1 MKTTKKISA
10 LLLLAVLIF
19 TTIPFTASAANDYW
33 GFDDYNTIEQPG
45 APEEITSYPTTVK
58 KVSNSKYTMS
68 SVMEG
73 VGTIEISLIEE
84 TWGTFNLGDWILT
97 TTNGTSHKFVDS
109 STDMEYVGTYYYNGT
124 SATYSGG
131 NHGGEALESL
141 AFYDGESGEEIK
153 LAVGESATVNI
164 LHVIEKTHL
173 LNFPDAN
180 PADSIND
187 YIDKNTPYT
196 ENDIYANL
204 TRKYT
209 FTGPQIKLNVDW
221 VYARD
226 SYQAKIYACMF
237 PVSKKYSYYCD
248 MIDRNGAVIKTIA
261 TRPYGDTSIPNYSG
275 SHNSGNE
282 ATRAVVYSPDYPNFE
297 FDIRVN
303 TLEDSMNGFR
313 DAFYKTSYWDM
324 NSGANKLYFSRFDEG
339 QKILHKKG
347 TETHTECIW
356 LFKYVDQARQPSE
369 GETPLSRGKSYT
381 NDVNMGSGATSY
393 GAKLTDGVVSDSF
406 SYANDS
412 WYLFFSG
419 GDHPNAPG
427 NKGEVIIDLEEEY
440 AISKVKAHLANVSS
454 MAVGA
459 PKSIKVYASSDNKE
473 YVEIATLATQSAADA
488 IYWTEAGIADGV
500 VARYIKFEFTLGG
513 AFAYVN
519 ELEVYGAK
527 PVEPEDP
534 NLALGLDYTI
544 SGTND
549 PIVSEQWNTDY
560 SAKLTDGVAA
570 DEYQYNGGHWF
581 MFSKSYAN
589 AAGGKGTVTIDLKKI
604 SKITKFKVHLIANAG
619 ASVNAPKE
627 INVYVST
634 DGKNYTLAG
643 KIPPEAST
651 INGYWAELK
660 VDSIPVGSVRFE
672 FVLDGNYCVLNEIEV
687 RGIETDEAYVPG
699 SGPSAPDKPETPRS
713 FGDIDG
719 NGVINS
725 FDYMLLKR
733 SVLGTSVLTDQQKAA
748 ADINKDGVVNSFD
761 YALLKRSVLGTY
773 VIK

>member
-1 MKTTKKISA
+1 MKTAKRLFA
-10 LLLLAVLIF
+10 LLLLPVLVF
-19 TTIPFTASAANDYW
+19 TMIPFAASAANSYW
-33 GFDDYNTIEQPG
+33 GFDEYNTIEQPG
-45 APEEITSYPTTVK
+45 APEEITSYPTTIK

-97 TTNGTSHKFVDS
+97 TTGGASHKFVDS

-141 AFYDGESGEEIK
+141 KFYDGESGKEIT
-153 LAVGESATVNI
+153 LAVGQSATVNV

-196 ENDIYANL
+196 EDDIYANL

-237 PVSKKYSYYCD
+237 PISKKYGYYCD
-248 MIDRNGAVIKTIA
+248 MIDQNGAVIKTIA
-261 TRPYGDTSIPNYSG
+261 TRPYGDTSIPNYAG
-275 SHNSGNE
+275 SHNSGND
-282 ATRAVVYSPDYPNFE
+282 ATRAVVYSPDYPNYQ

-303 TLEDSMNGFR
+303 TLEDSLNGFR
-313 DAFYKTSYWDM
+313 NAFYKTSYWDM
-324 NSGANKLYFSRFDEG
+324 NSGANKLYFSRYDEG

-347 TETHTECIW
+347 TEVHTECIW
-356 LFKYVDQARQPSE
+356 LFRYVDQARQPSE
-369 GETPLSRGKSYT
+369 SETPISRGKSYT

-406 SYANDS
+406 NMNNDS

-427 NKGEVIIDLEEEY
+427 NKGEVVIDLEKDY
-440 AISKVKAHLANVSS
+440 VISKVKAHLANVSN
-454 MAVGA
+454 MGVGA
-459 PKSIKVYASSDNKE
+459 PKSVKVYASSDGKT
-473 YVEIATLATQSAADA
+473 YSQIATLGVQSEVDDA
-488 IYWTEAGIADGV
+488 IYWTEAAV
-500 VARYIKFEFTLGG
+500 TNAVTARYIKFEFILNG

-519 ELEVYGAK
+519 ELEVYGSE

-544 SGTND
+544 SGTNE

-560 SAKLTDGVAA
+560 SANLTDGVAA
-570 DEYQYNGGHWF
+570 DEFHYNGGHWF
-581 MFSKSYAN
+581 MFSASHPN
-589 AAGGKGTVTIDLKKI
+589 AAGGKGTVTIDLKKV
-604 SKITKFKVHLIANAG
+604 SKLTKLKVHLIANAG
-619 ASVNAPKE
+619 AGVKAPKA

-643 KIPPEAST
+643 QIPPEAST

-660 VDSIPVGSVRFE
+660 VDNILAGSVRFE
-672 FVLDGNYCVLNEIEV
+672 FVLDGSYCVLNEIEV
-687 RGIETDEAYVPG
+687 RGVETDETYG
-699 SGPSAPDKPETPRS
+699 SR
-713 FGDIDG
+713 GDIDG
-719 NGVINS
+719 NGEIGAA
-725 FDYMLLKR
+725 DYMLLKR
-733 SVLGTSVLTDQQKAA
+733 AVLGTYTLNDRQKAV
-748 ADINKDGVVNSFD
+748 ADIDKNGEIGATD
-761 YALLKRSVLGTY
+761 YMLLKRAVLGTY
-773 VIK
+773 VIG

>member
-1 MKTTKKISA
+1 MKTTKKLLA
-10 LLLLAVLIF
+10 LLLLPVMVF

-84 TWGTFNLGDWILT
+84 TWGTFNLGNWILT
-97 TTNGTSHKFVDS
+97 TTDGKKYTFVDS

-141 AFYDGESGEEIK
+141 KLYDGESGKEIA
-153 LAVGESATVNI
+153 LAVGQSTTVNV

-196 ENDIYANL
+196 EDDIYANL

-221 VYARD
+221 VYAKD

-237 PVSKKYSYYCD
+237 PINKNYGYYCD
-248 MIDRNGAVIKTIA
+248 MIDQNGAVIKTIA
-261 TRPYGDTSIPNYSG
+261 TRPYGDTSIPNYAG

-282 ATRAVVYSPDYPNFE
+282 ATRAVIYSPDYPNFQ

-303 TLEDSMNGFR
+303 TLEDSLNGFR

-324 NSGANKLYFSRFDEG
+324 NSGANKLYFSRYDEG

-347 TETHTECIW
+347 TEVHTECIW
-356 LFKYVDQARQPSE
+356 LFRYADQARQPSE
-369 GETPLSRGKSYT
+369 SETPVSRGKSYT
-381 NDVNMGSGATSY
+381 NDVDMGSAEYNTSY

-406 SYANDS
+406 NMGNDS
-412 WYLFFSG
+412 WYAFFSG
-419 GDHPNAPG
+419 GDHPNAP
-427 NKGEVIIDLEEEY
+427 NQKGEVIIDLEEEY
-440 AISKVKAHLANVSS
+440 VISKVKAHLANVSN
-454 MAVGA
+454 MGVGA
-459 PKSIKVYASSDNKE
+459 PASVKVSASSDNKDF
-473 YVEIATLATQSAADA
+473 VEIATLTTQSAADA
-488 IYWTEAGIADGV
+488 IYWTEAAVTNEV
-500 VARYIKFEFTLGG
+500 VARYVKFEFTLNG

-560 SAKLTDGVAA
+560 SAKLTDGIAA
-570 DEYQYNGGHWF
+570 DEYHYNGGNWF
-581 MFSKSYAN
+581 MFSASYAN
-589 AAGGKGTVTIDLKKI
+589 TSGGKGTVTVDLKKI
-604 SKITKFKVHLIANAG
+604 SKITKFKVHLIANTREG
-619 ASVNAPKE
+619 VKAPKE

-660 VDSIPVGSVRFE
+660 VDNLLAGSVRFE
-672 FVLDGNYCVLNEIEV
+672 FVLDGSYCVLNEIEV
-687 RGIETDEAYVPG
+687 RGIETDEAY
-699 SGPSAPDKPETPRS
+699 APLAL
-713 FGDIDG
+713 GDIDG
-719 NGVINS
+719 NGTVNS
-725 FDYMLLKR
+725 TDYLYLKR
-733 SVLGTSVLTDQQKAA
+733 AVLGTYPLTDRQIAV
-748 ADINKDGVVNSFD
+748 ADINKDGKINSTD
-761 YALLKRSVLGTY
+761 YLYLKRAVLGTY
-773 VIK
+773 TIK